1 MHKYEAAWNEPNEN
15 GCFNSF
21 CWLLVGFLCVPFCCW
36 CAVLGPTHDVSALW

>member
-21 CWLLVGFLCVPFCCW
+21 CWLVGCFFSLVSFCCW
-36 CAVLGPTHDVSALW
+36 CAVLGPTDT